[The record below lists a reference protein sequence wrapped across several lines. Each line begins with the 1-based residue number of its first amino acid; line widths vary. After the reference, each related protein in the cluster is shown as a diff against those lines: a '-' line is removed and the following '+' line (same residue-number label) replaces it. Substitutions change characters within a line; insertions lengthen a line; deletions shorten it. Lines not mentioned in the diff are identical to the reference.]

1 MQKRSGALFLCF
13 PHATAKKTEKKEQ
26 GVFEKVSSYTENVRV
41 AARNTDFLTNSVNII
56 EQGTHRELLE
66 KGGAYAAL
74 YNSQFA

>member
-1 MQKRSGALFLCF
+1 MFSARDL
-13 PHATAKKTEKKEQ
+13 KKTEKKEQ